1 MGINFSTDPNLSVE
15 VEVDSDRGV
24 CVTCSF
30 KTSNS
35 VGCVVIMHS
44 DLPQL
49 VVHSILREEATELS
63 VEECLTVP
71 FGSYSVAVF
80 NRESS
85 NMIAPNPA
93 TVSCVTVSEPLTSK
107 YSVYRLQTCE

>member
-1 MGINFSTDPNLSVE
+1 MFLCLDNFSTDPNLSVE
-15 VEVDSDRGV
+15 VEVDPDRGV
-24 CVTCSF
+24 CTTCNF
-30 KTSNS
+30 ETSNS
-35 VGCVVIMHS
+35 VGCVIIMHS

-63 VEECLTVP
+63 VEECFAVP
-71 FGSYSVAVF
+71 FGSYTVAVF

-93 TVSCVTVSEPLTSK
+93 TVSYITVSEPPTSK
-107 YSVYRLQTCE
+107 YSV